1 MGLGRYREFLD
12 FGCVAKLRNT
22 PPINNLITCT
32 ADIRPIITNHP
43 DYGSVF
49 TLVDTPGFDDA
60 YKSDIEIL
68 TMIADWVVKRR
79 VYLNDRELV
88 LTPTAVQ
95 LYEEC

>member
-1 MGLGRYREFLD
+1 LGLGKYREFLG

-22 PPINNLITCT
+22 PPINNPNTCT
-32 ADIRPIITNHP
+32 VDIRPVIANHP

-60 YKSDIEIL
+60 YKSDIEIP
-68 TMIADWVVKRR
+68 TVITDWVVNRH
-79 VYLNDRELV
+79 VYLIDRELV